1 MKKIIA
7 LCSLA
12 MLLCSCAG
20 VNVKKPDIDNV
31 KKIAILSVTS
41 NEEYLDI
48 EVAEGKKETLLG
60 MVGNII
66 KDNVEMINEGQV
78 NVVTHGANALF
89 QVLNGIEGWSV
100 IPFDEVVNNEA
111 VAEAFGNES
120 KSTMEKIESFADR
133 IAPRNGVRHVMPKGM
148 YEITYDDVEPA
159 GNTWVNGERIEAP
172 MLRKIGKLCGD
183 LGVDAI
189 AVAEYSFY
197 YETGMMTTLT
207 HNVTPIAYVN
217 VVLVDKNGE
226 KILYTDRGWKKFEGS
241 ESARIN
247 RDYVDMHADK
257 SVNAYKNVVDVAME
271 GFRKEAVKKL
281 AK

>member
-1 MKKIIA
+1 MKKLIA
-7 LCSLA
+7 LCAFS

-20 VNVKKPDIDNV
+20 INVKKPDIDNV

-41 NEEYLDI
+41 NEEYQDV
-48 EVAEGKKETLLG
+48 EVAEGKKESLLG

-78 NVVTHGANALF
+78 DVVTHGAKALF
-89 QVLNGIEGWSV
+89 QALNGIEGWTV
-100 IPFDEVVNNEA
+100 IPFEEVLNNES
-111 VAEAFGNES
+111 VAAAFGNED
-120 KSTMEKIESFADR
+120 KSTMEKVESFAER
-133 IAPRNGVRHVMPKGM
+133 IAPKNGVRHVMPKGM
-148 YEITYDDVEPA
+148 YEITYDDVEPP

-172 MLRKIGKLCGD
+172 MLRKLGKLCGD
-183 LGVDAI
+183 LGVDAVAI
-189 AVAEYSFY
+189 AEYTFY

-207 HNVTPIAYVN
+207 SNVTPIGVVN

-247 RDYVDMHADK
+247 RNYVDMHSDK
-257 SVNAYKNVVDVAME
+257 SIKAYKALTDDAME
-271 GFRKEAVKKL
+271 AFRKEAAKQL